1 MFVSY
6 RLFLLTNTLKDVV
19 VPNKAG
25 KEMAR
30 NFITMGVCVIIL
42 YFSGSL
48 IIRASGLRD
57 LPSPQYQ
64 GVGKTAGQFD
74 P

>member
-1 MFVSY
+1 M
-6 RLFLLTNTLKDVV
+6 
-19 VPNKAG
+19 PNKAG

-42 YFSGSL
+42 YLSGSL
-48 IIRASGLRD
+48 IIRVSGLKD